1 MGYLNR
7 FVIITRKLDLI
18 RMYNMHAGTL
28 RFKRSLK
35 LTVLADKLINFINTD
50 EKNFLSLHFELL
62 QKLKQLNLI
71 FLIIHL
77 M

>member
-1 MGYLNR
+1 ML
-7 FVIITRKLDLI
+7 FFIQWALTKCKFQ
-18 RMYNMHAGTL
+18 HGTVC
-28 RFKRSLK
+28 FKGSLK
-35 LTVLADKLINFINTD
+35 LTVFVDKVLNFINID
-50 EKNFLSLHFELL
+50 EKYLLSLHFELL